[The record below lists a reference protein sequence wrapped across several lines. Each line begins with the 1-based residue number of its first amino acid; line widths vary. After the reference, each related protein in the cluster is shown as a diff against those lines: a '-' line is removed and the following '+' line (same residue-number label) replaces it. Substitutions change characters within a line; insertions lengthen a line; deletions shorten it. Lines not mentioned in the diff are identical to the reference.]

1 VIFLKLKAAAL
12 EEVTWPDVK
21 AQVQALDP
29 QLFEAIEEF
38 GPNSRHT
45 LFKVSY
51 PYGAEIL
58 KNGVFQVPIASG
70 EVVPITDD
78 RVPDVIRKKLG
89 YNNLSNPVAWI
100 LKGSAEFFL
109 NHMGN
114 TFPFS
119 GMIKKG
125 RLFGTLLVLSE
136 KGIDLHPNFLWSL
149 TAGARS
155 MFSLAKVSEVVGLNR
170 LEKHFQV
177 NLPKESEYQDQWNL
191 FRALAN
197 APGFDDPWRCEVL
210 FFSDAW
216 FDWSDKKSAMF
227 KLSLH
232 EKAWRATEF
241 WRNQFLWD
249 VVYSVFKQE
258 KVVKVNPAIA
268 DIVRQISLIA
278 AGVQPGFAPL
288 HNDDAGPISA
298 FQKALIDVYKIEYQP
313 IFMGSQLFAYEDP
326 NDAVYYSLEYP
337 ISLSFSPSSKKVS
350 TKIADLLEIKYLLT
364 KYLNFLKTSK
374 LNIEGTRFYD
384 VPTRVSFHFFHHMAN
399 EGERIFSPENIFKE
413 DANFEDA
420 VNVLGEDLSLSYPVN
435 SNFLNGCMRL
445 SQKHQGA

>member
-1 VIFLKLKAAAL
+1 MKLKAATL
-12 EEVTWPDVK
+12 EEVTWSDVK
-21 AQVQALDP
+21 AQVKALDP
-29 QLFEAIEEF
+29 KLFNAIEEF
-38 GPNSRHT
+38 GPDSRHA

-58 KNGVFQVPIASG
+58 KNGVFQVPITSG
-70 EVVPITDD
+70 EVVPITDE
-78 RVPDVIRKKLG
+78 RVPDAVRKKLS
-89 YNNLSNPVAWI
+89 YNNSSNPVSCI
-100 LKGSAEFFL
+100 IRGSAEFFL

-125 RLFGTLLVLSE
+125 GLFGTLLVLSE

-177 NLPKESEYQDQWNL
+177 SLPKENEYQDQWNL
-191 FRALAN
+191 FKALAN
-197 APGFDDPWRCEVL
+197 APEFDDSWRCEVL
-210 FFSDAW
+210 FFSNAW

-227 KLSLH
+227 KLSLY
-232 EKAWRATEF
+232 EKAWHGTEF

-249 VVYSVFKQE
+249 MVYSMFKQE
-258 KVVKVNPAIA
+258 KIVKVNPAIA
-268 DIVRQISLIA
+268 DIVRQVSLIA
-278 AGVQPGFAPL
+278 AGVQPGFTVL

-313 IFMGSQLFAYEDP
+313 IFMGSQLFSYEDP
-326 NDAVYYSLEYP
+326 NSAVYYSLEYP
-337 ISLSFSPSSKKVS
+337 VSLSFSPSSKKAS

-364 KYLNFLKTSK
+364 KYLSFLKTSK

-384 VPTRVSFHFFHHMAN
+384 IPSSVDFYFFHHMAN
-399 EGERIFSPENIFKE
+399 ESERILSPESIFKE

-420 VNVLGEDLSLSYPVN
+420 ANIFGEDASLGYPVN

-445 SQKHQGA
+445 SQKHQGT